1 MDFVGS
7 AGSDYRKAEAEG
19 KAGLKMHSTLPLRII
34 GNDKP
39 RSTNFGH
46 DLVRNSTDKLFGI
59 NAQRSVTGRS
69 YRWLKAVRPRSD
81 ECRVK
86 RHCYETLRRR
96 FRRFFCNCSAASN
109 PFTVRGMGR
118 RSGSTKFH
126 EAS

>member
-19 KAGLKMHSTLPLRII
+19 KAGLKIHSTLPLRII

-96 FRRFFCNCSAASN
+96 SVDFSAI
-109 PFTVRGMGR
+109 VRPRAILHCEGMGR

>member
-19 KAGLKMHSTLPLRII
+19 KAGLKIHSTLPLRII

-81 ECRVK
+81 ECRVNDIATK
-86 RHCYETLRRR
+86 PCDDASVD
-96 FRRFFCNCSAASN
+96 FSAI
-109 PFTVRGMGR
+109 VRPR
-118 RSGSTKFH
+118 AILSL
-126 EAS
+126 